1 MLSTQVMW
9 SYSLEKFKHFVNYP
23 KKKKKKL
30 IQEYDA
36 RQSANETWLAD
47 SKHMEKGL
55 QKNR

>member
-1 MLSTQVMW
+1 MW

-23 KKKKKKL
+23 KKKKKKKL